1 MKTLWIKAAVLST
14 VFASTAFYAQ
24 EADMRDYLAPE
35 KSTRNV
41 FEDPKVEAPEYN
53 GVKVS
58 VGGDQKNYK
67 N

>member
-1 MKTLWIKAAVLST
+1 
-14 VFASTAFYAQ
+14 
-24 EADMRDYLAPE
+24 MRDYLAPE

>member
-14 VFASTAFYAQ
+14 VLTSTAFYAQ
-24 EADMRDYLAPE
+24 ESDMRDYLAPE
-35 KSTRNV
+35 KTTRNV